1 MITAICSHRAVY
13 QFHFVI
19 CISRVRSWCF
29 AEFGL
34 FGPLE
39 DVDTLR
45 TAEAGRT
52 GYIFHNA
59 SFNPTAT
66 NEASS
71 SLYPIRWTDQ
81 VKVESVDE
89 IQPALLPVIEE
100 RPQNEEEE
108 ESSTPTSCRSTSS
121 FATVQNVA
129 LVADHP

>member
-1 MITAICSHRAVY
+1 MICLSCRIAYRL
-13 QFHFVI
+13 
-19 CISRVRSWCF
+19 SRVRSWSF

-45 TAEAGRT
+45 SAEAGRT
-52 GYIFHNA
+52 GYILHNA
-59 SFNPTAT
+59 SFKPTAT
-66 NEASS
+66 NEVSS
-71 SLYPIRWTDQ
+71 SPYPIRWADQ

-89 IQPALLPVIEE
+89 IQPAPLPVIEE
-100 RPQNEEEE
+100 RTEDEDEE